1 MSTEKEFE
9 GKTLDEAIASALA
22 FFGVEREKLEVEIL
36 NDAQGG
42 IFGLMGAKKAKIR
55 ASKVDFSG
63 LDLLHAKEETSPSK
77 SAEER
82 KANSRK
88 PRQEARP
95 KTGRE
100 PSEVTPDA
108 EQESASSRR
117 SASKPEGR
125 SESRPEARGESRGDT
140 RNDTRAESRG
150 EGRNDART
158 ETRTDTRGDARAE
171 SRHEPRAPRPK
182 ATPAPRRR
190 PEDAPA
196 ASEPRDDLPDLDL
209 ATLDQAKVSAVVSDV
224 VGQLVRPIAGDV
236 PLNVSVAEGRVA
248 VALDCVDASGLL
260 VGRDGQTLAAV
271 QYLAARM
278 TAKALGGNFRLV
290 IDAGN
295 YRERQEDKLRE
306 LALELADK
314 ARKTGRSQSSRPL
327 SAYQRRIIHLALEN
341 HPDVA
346 TCSKGDGLQRRVV
359 VQPRRARSDRSA
371 GLAPEHAAPVE
382 SGPDDGD
389 V

>member
-1 MSTEKEFE
+1 MSMEKEFE

-22 FFGVEREKLEVEIL
+22 FFGVERERLEVEIL

-63 LDLLHAKEETSPSK
+63 LDLLHTKEETPLSK
-77 SAEER
+77 PVEEK

-95 KTGRE
+95 KTARE
-100 PSEVTPDA
+100 SDEVVSAA
-108 EQESASSRR
+108 ELEVPSSRR
-117 SASKPEGR
+117 SG
-125 SESRPEARGESRGDT
+125 SRPEARSESRAEVRGEARGDS
-140 RNDTRAESRG
+140 RAEPRG
-150 EGRNDART
+150 EGRNNDARS
-158 ETRTDTRGDARAE
+158 ETRP
-171 SRHEPRAPRPK
+171 EPRAPRPK
-182 ATPAPRRR
+182 AEPAPRRR
-190 PEDAPA
+190 PEDASA

-209 ATLDQAKVSAVVSDV
+209 NTLDHAKISAVVADV

-248 VALDCVDASGLL
+248 AVLDCGDASGLL

-359 VQPRRARSDRSA
+359 VQPRRARPDKPT
-371 GLAPEHAAPVE
+371 GVAPEHAVSAE
-382 SGPDDGD
+382 SGQDDGD

>member
-63 LDLLHAKEETSPSK
+63 LDLLHAKEETLPSK
-77 SAEER
+77 PVEE
-82 KANSRK
+82 KKDNSRK

-95 KTGRE
+95 KAGRE
-100 PSEVTPDA
+100 PGEAGSAVEPEA
-108 EQESASSRR
+108 ASSRR
-117 SASKPEGR
+117 SGSKPEAR
-125 SESRPEARGESRGDT
+125 SESRAESRGESR
-140 RNDTRAESRG
+140 NDARPDARAESRG
-150 EGRNDART
+150 EGRHEVRTDARG
-158 ETRTDTRGDARAE
+158 DTRAE
-171 SRHEPRAPRPK
+171 ARHEPRAPRPK
-182 ATPAPRRR
+182 AAPAPRRR

-209 ATLDQAKVSAVVSDV
+209 ATLDQAKVSAVVAEV
-224 VGQLVRPIAGDV
+224 VGHLVRPIAGDV

-248 VALDCVDASGLL
+248 VALDCGDASGLL

-359 VQPRRARSDRSA
+359 VQPRRARPDKASGA
-371 GLAPEHAAPVE
+371 APEHAASAE

>member
-1 MSTEKEFE
+1 MSMEKEFE

-22 FFGVEREKLEVEIL
+22 FFGVERERLEVEIL

-63 LDLLHAKEETSPSK
+63 LDLLHTKEETPLSK
-77 SAEER
+77 PVEEK

-95 KTGRE
+95 KTARE
-100 PSEVTPDA
+100 SDEVVSAA
-108 EQESASSRR
+108 ELEVPSSRR
-117 SASKPEGR
+117 SGSRPEAR
-125 SESRPEARGESRGDT
+125 SESRAEVRGESRGDS
-140 RNDTRAESRG
+140 RAEPRG
-150 EGRNDART
+150 EGRNNDARS
-158 ETRTDTRGDARAE
+158 ETRP
-171 SRHEPRAPRPK
+171 EPRAPRPK
-182 ATPAPRRR
+182 AEPAPRRR
-190 PEDAPA
+190 PEDASA

-209 ATLDQAKVSAVVSDV
+209 NTLDHAKISAVVADV

-248 VALDCVDASGLL
+248 AVLDCGDASGLL

-359 VQPRRARSDRSA
+359 VQPRRARPDKPT
-371 GLAPEHAAPVE
+371 GVAPEHAVSAE
-382 SGPDDGD
+382 SGHDDGD

>member
-63 LDLLHAKEETSPSK
+63 LDLLHAKEETPSSK
-77 SAEER
+77 SAEEKR
-82 KANSRK
+82 ANSRK

-100 PSEVTPDA
+100 PGEVAPDA
-108 EQESASSRR
+108 EQESTSSRR
-117 SASKPEGR
+117 SAPKPEGR
-125 SESRPEARGESRGDT
+125 SESRAEVRGESRGDA
-140 RNDTRAESRG
+140 RAESRG
-150 EGRNDART
+150 EARNDARA
-158 ETRTDTRGDARAE
+158 EMRTDTRSDARVE

-182 ATPAPRRR
+182 TAPAPRRR
-190 PEDAPA
+190 PEDAPS

-209 ATLDQAKVSAVVSDV
+209 NTLDQAKVSAVVADV

-248 VALDCVDASGLL
+248 VALDCGDASGLL

-359 VQPRRARSDRSA
+359 VQPRRARPDRSA
-371 GLAPEHAAPVE
+371 GVAPEHAAPAE

-389 V
+389 I

>member
-63 LDLLHAKEETSPSK
+63 LDLLHAKEETLPSK
-77 SAEER
+77 SAEE
-82 KANSRK
+82 KKDNSRK

-95 KTGRE
+95 KTGHE
-100 PSEVTPDA
+100 PGEA
-108 EQESASSRR
+108 GSAVEPEAAPSRR
-117 SASKPEGR
+117 SGSKPETR
-125 SESRPEARGESRGDT
+125 SESRADARGES
-140 RNDTRAESRG
+140 
-150 EGRNDART
+150 RNDART
-158 ETRTDTRGDARAE
+158 EGRVESRGESRNDSRVEARTDARGDARAE

-182 ATPAPRRR
+182 TEPAPRRR
-190 PEDAPA
+190 PEDAPS

-209 ATLDQAKVSAVVSDV
+209 GTLDQANVSAVVADV
-224 VGQLVRPIAGDV
+224 VGHLVRPIAGEV

-248 VALDCVDASGLL
+248 VALDCGDASGLL

-359 VQPRRARSDRSA
+359 VQPRRARPDRSA
-371 GLAPEHAAPVE
+371 GIAPEHAAPAE